1 MKRKAMAA
9 FMAAIM
15 TASLLAGCGDNAS
28 QSSGEG
34 SSSAGGDS
42 AGEESSAGEEG
53 DAGEESSGG
62 GSGSEEASGDL
73 KTLHILGVDH
83 SGTDGNGQT
92 VKLSDWVNGDSKLWE
107 RFTSDLAERGL
118 KLELDL
124 IENDQYDTTVNNQ
137 LAAGLDYDFVYIA
150 PLSTK
155 TRIGLVE
162 QGKLQPLNQIWNQYG
177 QEATKEFYEQGAGS
191 EVVKLNVLEDGNI
204 YWVST
209 AIIGTYGDSNFG
221 SFTMPQIR
229 KDWLD
234 KLGLE
239 MPQTTDELYEA
250 LKAFRENDVN
260 GNGEADEVAR
270 LSLSTFSGSIAQLFG
285 LGNSIAY
292 VDYYTGKVSSPWY
305 DENVKEYIQ
314 FMQKL
319 YEEGMLVDG
328 DSENSTE
335 VAENKAAMIFDW
347 ALQTWQ
353 EPTIMVP
360 EGEAAPYYV
369 GVHCKAVEG
378 VEPLIARQRG
388 IQKAGYDYAATDK
401 ADPEAVA
408 IYLDY
413 IASEEYALLSEFGI
427 EGFSFEYDENG
438 EMVQYSDSEDSEV
451 QMIVKTPALWVNN
464 GIAPRVQKVDRK
476 QEVDMTKGA
485 GYDMGYP
492 EEGFEEK
499 VKLIRDIYENEEK
512 YSYAAMSVDMAVSTV
527 AENDEV
533 DSFYTDLD
541 TRSKEI
547 LMNLIMGTY
556 SLEDWDTYISDL
568 QNLGLDKLI
577 EIYQNRYDRAWGN

>member
-83 SGTDGNGQT
+83 SGPDGNGQT

-137 LAAGLDYDFVYIA
+137 LAAGLDYDFVYIT

-270 LSLSTFSGSIAQLFG
+270 LSLSTFSGGIAQLFG

-305 DENVKEYIQ
+305 DENVKEYIR

-319 YEEGMLVDG
+319 YDEGMLVDG
-328 DSENSTE
+328 DSESTE

-347 ALQTWQ
+347 ALETWQ

-577 EIYQNRYDRAWGN
+577 EIYQNRYNRAWGN

>member
-270 LSLSTFSGSIAQLFG
+270 LSLSTFSGGIAQLFG

-305 DENVKEYIQ
+305 DENVKEYIR

-319 YEEGMLVDG
+319 YDEGMLVDG
-328 DSENSTE
+328 DSESTE

-347 ALQTWQ
+347 ALETWQ

-577 EIYQNRYDRAWGN
+577 EIYQNRYNRAWGN

>member
-137 LAAGLDYDFVYIA
+137 LAAGLDYDFVYIT

-270 LSLSTFSGSIAQLFG
+270 LSLSTFSGGIAQLFG

-328 DSENSTE
+328 DSESTE

-347 ALQTWQ
+347 ALETWQ

-577 EIYQNRYDRAWGN
+577 EIYQNRYNRAWGN

>member
-137 LAAGLDYDFVYIA
+137 LAAGLDYDFVYIT

-328 DSENSTE
+328 DSESTE

-347 ALQTWQ
+347 ALETWQ

>member
-9 FMAAIM
+9 LMAAIM
-15 TASLLAGCGDNAS
+15 TASLLAGCGDSGS
-28 QSSGEG
+28 QSSEGG
-34 SSSAGGDS
+34 SSTGGDS
-42 AGEESSAGEEG
+42 AGGESKAGEE
-53 DAGEESSGG
+53 DADS
-62 GSGSEEASGDL
+62 GSGSETSGDL

-83 SGTDGNGQT
+83 SGTDGSGQT
-92 VKLSDWVNGDSKLWE
+92 VKLSDWVNGDSRLWE

-124 IENDQYDTTVNNQ
+124 IENDQYTTTVNNQ
-137 LAAGLDYDFVYIA
+137 LAAGLDYDFVYIT

-162 QGKLQPLNQIWNQYG
+162 QGKLQTLNEIWNQYG
-177 QEATKEFYEQGAGS
+177 HEDTKEFFEQGAGS
-191 EVVKLNVLEDGNI
+191 EVVKLNILEDGNI

-209 AIIGTYGDSNFG
+209 AIIGTYDDSSFG

-234 KLGLE
+234 KLGLDI
-239 MPQTTDELYEA
+239 PQTTDELYEA

-270 LSLSTFSGSIAQLFG
+270 LSLSTFSGGIAQLYG
-285 LGNSIAY
+285 LGNAIAY

-305 DENVKEYIQ
+305 DDHVKEYVE
-314 FMQKL
+314 FMRKL
-319 YEEGMLVDG
+319 YEDGMLVDG
-328 DSENSTE
+328 DAESTE

-347 ALQTWQ
+347 ALETWQ

-360 EGEAAPYYV
+360 AGEAAPYYV

-427 EGFSFEYDENG
+427 EGYSFEYDENG
-438 EMVQYSDSEDSEV
+438 EMIQYSDSEDSEV

-476 QEVDMTKGA
+476 QEVNMTKDA

-512 YSYAAMSVDMAVSTV
+512 YSYAAMSVDMAVSTI

-533 DSFYTDLD
+533 DEFYTDLD

-556 SLEDWDTYISDL
+556 SMEEWDAYISDL
-568 QNLGLDKLI
+568 QDLGLDRLI

>member
-137 LAAGLDYDFVYIA
+137 LAAGLDYDFVYIT

-270 LSLSTFSGSIAQLFG
+270 LSLSTFSGGIAQLFG

-328 DSENSTE
+328 DSESTE

-347 ALQTWQ
+347 ALETWQ

-512 YSYAAMSVDMAVSTV
+512 YSYAAMSVDMAVATV

>member
-137 LAAGLDYDFVYIA
+137 LAAGLDYDFVYIT

-270 LSLSTFSGSIAQLFG
+270 LSLSTFSGGIAQLFG

-305 DENVKEYIQ
+305 DENVKEYIR

-319 YEEGMLVDG
+319 YDEGMLVDG
-328 DSENSTE
+328 DSESTE

-347 ALQTWQ
+347 ALETWQ

-512 YSYAAMSVDMAVSTV
+512 YSYAAMSVDMAVATV

>member
-137 LAAGLDYDFVYIA
+137 LAAGLDYDFVYIT

-270 LSLSTFSGSIAQLFG
+270 LSLSTFSGGIAQLFG

-305 DENVKEYIQ
+305 DENVKEYIR

-319 YEEGMLVDG
+319 YDEGMLVDG
-328 DSENSTE
+328 DSESTE

-347 ALQTWQ
+347 ALETWQ

-577 EIYQNRYDRAWGN
+577 EIYQNRYNRAWGN

>member
-137 LAAGLDYDFVYIA
+137 LAAGLDYDFVYIT

-270 LSLSTFSGSIAQLFG
+270 LSLSTFSGGIAQLFG

-305 DENVKEYIQ
+305 DENVKEYIR

-319 YEEGMLVDG
+319 YDEGMLVDG
-328 DSENSTE
+328 DSESTE

-347 ALQTWQ
+347 ALETWQ

-512 YSYAAMSVDMAVSTV
+512 YSYAAMSVDMAVATV

-577 EIYQNRYDRAWGN
+577 EIYQNRYNRAWGN

>member
-137 LAAGLDYDFVYIA
+137 LAAGLDYDFVYIT

-270 LSLSTFSGSIAQLFG
+270 LSLSTFSGGIAQLFG

-305 DENVKEYIQ
+305 DENVKEYIR

-328 DSENSTE
+328 DSESTE

-347 ALQTWQ
+347 ALETWQ

>member
-137 LAAGLDYDFVYIA
+137 LAAGLDYDFVYIT

-270 LSLSTFSGSIAQLFG
+270 LSLSTFSGGIAQLFG

-305 DENVKEYIQ
+305 DENVKEYIR

-319 YEEGMLVDG
+319 YDEGMLVDG
-328 DSENSTE
+328 DSESTE

-347 ALQTWQ
+347 ALETWQ

>member
-137 LAAGLDYDFVYIA
+137 LAAGLDYDFVYIT

-177 QEATKEFYEQGAGS
+177 QEATKEFFEQGAGS

-270 LSLSTFSGSIAQLFG
+270 LSLSTFSGGIAQLFG

-305 DENVKEYIQ
+305 DENVKEYIR

-319 YEEGMLVDG
+319 YDEGMLVDG
-328 DSENSTE
+328 DSESTE

-347 ALQTWQ
+347 ALETWQ